1 MEDHHT
7 GKTSGTSLSE
17 NDLVALLATLRKEAT
32 PEANFEERFLYD
44 FHERVARE
52 AVCRPARTLLWEHI
66 RQFLSN
72 LGRRKLA
79 YSASTLGAG
88 VLALGLYS
96 LQDDS
101 DSAAHKVAAARGA
114 VLVNQMEDALED
126 LKYSGEQ
133 GFDAISVGE
142 SEDKSFGG
150 NRLSVSR
157 NNSAFASLKKDEG
170 DVIYVSSSRPVN
182 MGLPLGMDS
191 DFPTLTTNVA
201 F

>member
-7 GKTSGTSLSE
+7 GQTPADSLSE
-17 NDLVALLATLRKEAT
+17 TDLVALLATLRKEAT

-44 FHERVARE
+44 FHERIARE

-72 LGRRKLA
+72 LGGRKLA

-96 LQDDS
+96 LQGDP
-101 DSAAHKVAAARGA
+101 DSAAHKVAVARGA
-114 VLVNQMEDALED
+114 ALVDQMEHPLDEYAA
-126 LKYSGEQ
+126 EQ
-133 GFDAISVGE
+133 GFDAIRVGGAE
-142 SEDKSFGG
+142 PKSFTR
-150 NRLSVSR
+150 NRLSVAQAHYDSPHQTE
-157 NNSAFASLKKDEG
+157 S
-170 DVIYVSSSRPVN
+170 DVLYVSSFRPVN
-182 MGLPLGMDS
+182 MGLPSGMDAA
-191 DFPTLTTNVA
+191 FPSLTTNVP